1 MVATSSG
8 FGSIVFIDVICI
20 NNWEGEIMKQIDQLG
35 SDCNWILELHI
46 NSSWNGLQSDEYFTF
61 EFINEN
67 TISISIK
74 SSETKEL
81 IMQLIW
87 GERPNQANK

>member
-8 FGSIVFIDVICI
+8 FGSIVPKDVIIDI

-35 SDCNWILELHI
+35 SECNWILELDI
-46 NSSWNGLQSDEYFTF
+46 NSSWSGLLSDKYPTF

-67 TISISIK
+67 TISIHQIV
-74 SSETKEL
+74 
-81 IMQLIW
+81 
-87 GERPNQANK
+87 